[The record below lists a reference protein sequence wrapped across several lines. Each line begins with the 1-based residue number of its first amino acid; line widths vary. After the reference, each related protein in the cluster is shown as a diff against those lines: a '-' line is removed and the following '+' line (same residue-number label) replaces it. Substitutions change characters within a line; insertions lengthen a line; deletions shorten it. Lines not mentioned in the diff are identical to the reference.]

1 MKFKQNHEPVFSR
14 PKVQKQLLTIF
25 IIVLIIPVSLCV
37 FLLFQS
43 SRSLYQHYQEQ
54 TEADNLRVKS
64 ILFDVTLNLY
74 NAAESLAAD
83 SSLTDLLCTSFPSK
97 EEAHTAIDR
106 YVDQDSLLYQDTS
119 ISSVS
124 LYSFNDTIGD
134 YSHFHMVTDEIRQT
148 AWFQQASGTASVFW
162 KTWHRYDEKGNLYWE
177 LTLYRKIPLVRTGSY
192 AILAIAV
199 SDNYLKNRI
208 DNTAYNAII
217 TVNQD
222 PVFYSNQKTWPGRSL
237 PLEIDY
243 DEAYYRD
250 SGTLLLDKE
259 KTMAAVST
267 LVPMNSEDKIYLI
280 SYDPDA
286 LDAIYEL
293 TRNYILI
300 ICVTILL
307 PCVLFVLYS
316 KYFSGRILM
325 LRKAMN
331 QASHG
336 SYDVI
341 NSFTGNDEI
350 SETFHDLRIMI
361 EEIKSKE
368 AQIYQAQIREKE
380 IENRQQQMEFKMLAS
395 QINPHFLYNTLETI
409 HLNFYPVLPL
419 SQPQSFPGPPD
430 RRPLWANVHS

>member
-1 MKFKQNHEPVFSR
+1 
-14 PKVQKQLLTIF
+14 
-25 IIVLIIPVSLCV
+25 
-37 FLLFQS
+37 
-43 SRSLYQHYQEQ
+43 
-54 TEADNLRVKS
+54 
-64 ILFDVTLNLY
+64 
-74 NAAESLAAD
+74 
-83 SSLTDLLCTSFPSK
+83 
-97 EEAHTAIDR
+97 
-106 YVDQDSLLYQDTS
+106 
-119 ISSVS
+119 
-124 LYSFNDTIGD
+124 
-134 YSHFHMVTDEIRQT
+134 
-148 AWFQQASGTASVFW
+148 
-162 KTWHRYDEKGNLYWE
+162 
-177 LTLYRKIPLVRTGSY
+177 
-192 AILAIAV
+192 
-199 SDNYLKNRI
+199 
-208 DNTAYNAII
+208 
-217 TVNQD
+217 
-222 PVFYSNQKTWPGRSL
+222 
-237 PLEIDY
+237 
-243 DEAYYRD
+243 
-250 SGTLLLDKE
+250 
-259 KTMAAVST
+259 MAAVST

-341 NSFTGNDEI
+341 DSFTGNDEI

-409 HLNFYPVLPL
+409 HLNFYPVSPL